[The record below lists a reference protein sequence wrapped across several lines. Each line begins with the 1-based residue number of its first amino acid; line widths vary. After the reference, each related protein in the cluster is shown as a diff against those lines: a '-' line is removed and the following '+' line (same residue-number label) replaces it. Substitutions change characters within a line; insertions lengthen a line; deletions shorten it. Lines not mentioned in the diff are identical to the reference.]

1 MSAGLAPSLWLHWS
15 SCLCWE
21 QDLVTIQLQLEP
33 KLWNTVLF
41 SLQAKM
47 LCTLQAQP
55 THFPWVSLPPNSQE
69 EQRGW
74 VNNTRL
80 TCISYPTLSLNL
92 GKADWGLQQRK
103 ARKIQQISD
112 TKTNQGW
119 AHQELP
125 TVNRVR
131 LIKSLPWTYHSL
143 IQQAVWPC
151 KVIRRLFSSQ
161 NSTQEWQ
168 PHSESRLGLHT
179 CRNDWKA
186 WKVTC
191 QLRKGSI
198 SMCHSLQHR
207 VFNKRIHL
215 SSSLSPKSF
224 FIKAE
229 LKNKLDRRTISI
241 SCWSFH
247 VILHCYIFS

>member
-21 QDLVTIQLQLEP
+21 QNLVTIQLQLEP
-33 KLWNTVLF
+33 KLWNTALF

-69 EQRGW
+69 EQRGR
-74 VNNTRL
+74 VHNTRL

-92 GKADWGLQQRK
+92 GKADWSLQQRK

-168 PHSESRLGLHT
+168 PHSESSLGLHT
-179 CRNDWKA
+179 CHNDWKA

-241 SCWSFH
+241 SC
-247 VILHCYIFS
+247 